1 MWGLFLGTDEK
12 GYRFQAGSAALD
24 ARELMEMMKER
35 LDAKGGG
42 SPRMVQGKTAAKK
55 AEIADLFAELR

>member
-1 MWGLFLGTDEK
+1 
-12 GYRFQAGSAALD
+12 
-24 ARELMEMMKER
+24 MEMMKER